1 MSYIQ
6 RDINVVSSD
15 LALVINRCQNIVMQ
29 VLQHWMDQ
37 LQDRAVARLMRGAGY
52 VGFFGYRFPAD
63 RFTWTPGL
71 CRLFGLEAAPGVGIA
86 QWYARIREPD
96 RARVQ
101 RELRAACALQRP
113 HATLDFGIA
122 LPDGPERFLSSGVAL
137 SYGADGRPCRMS
149 GVTVDVTHRQADDAR
164 RAKDELLTAL
174 GHRLRTPLG
183 ALSSAAEVLQ
193 VVEPG
198 SADAEEARAV
208 IERQT
213 LRLAQM
219 LNELSPGGEPGPAT
233 DLRPTPAGDAVPPS
247 RPRKVLVVEDNGDA
261 LASLRWK
268 LEQDG
273 HEVSTAADGFEGLC
287 RLRIL
292 RPEVSI
298 VEIAL
303 PRLTGL
309 DLAHHARASGY
320 AGRMIAL
327 SGFDAGCDLQ
337 HARTA
342 GFDACLVKP
351 VERSQL
357 RSSLAAD

>member
-1 MSYIQ
+1 MS
-6 RDINVVSSD
+6 
-15 LALVINRCQNIVMQ
+15 
-29 VLQHWMDQ
+29 VLQSWMDQ
-37 LQDRAVARLMRGAGY
+37 LQDRAVARLMQGAGHL
-52 VGFFGYRFPAD
+52 GFFGYRFPAD

-71 CRLFGLEAAPGVGIA
+71 CRLFGLEAAPGGGIA
-86 QWYARIREPD
+86 QWYTRIREAD
-96 RARVQ
+96 RARIQ
-101 RELRAACALQRP
+101 RELRTACALQRP

-122 LPDGPERFLSSGVAL
+122 LPDGLERVLSSHVAL
-137 SYGADGRPCRMS
+137 SYSADGRPWRMS
-149 GVTVDVTHRQADDAR
+149 GVTVDATHRRADDVR

-174 GHRLRTPLG
+174 GHRMRTPLG

-213 LRLAQM
+213 LRLAQI
-219 LNELSPGGEPGPAT
+219 LNELSPRGEPTPAT
-233 DLRPTPAGDAVPPS
+233 DLRPLAAGDTVPPS
-247 RPRKVLVVEDNGDA
+247 RPRKVLVVEDNCDA

-268 LEQDG
+268 LEEDG

-298 VEIAL
+298 VDIGV

-309 DLAHHARASGY
+309 DLARHARASGY

-327 SGFDAGCDLQ
+327 SGVSAGHDFQ

-357 RSSLAAD
+357 RSSLAADRAPSVTPWPTH

>member
-1 MSYIQ
+1 MS
-6 RDINVVSSD
+6 
-15 LALVINRCQNIVMQ
+15 
-29 VLQHWMDQ
+29 VLQRWMYQ
-37 LQDRAVARLMRGAGY
+37 LQDRGVARLMQGAGH
-52 VGFFGYRFPAD
+52 VGFFGYRFQED

-71 CRLFGLEAAPGVGIA
+71 CRLFGLKAAPRGGIA
-86 QWYARIREPD
+86 QWYARIREAD
-96 RARVQ
+96 QARVR
-101 RELRAACALQRP
+101 RELRTACALQRP

-122 LPDGPERFLSSGVAL
+122 LPDGPERFLSSRVAL
-137 SYGADGRPCRMS
+137 CYGADGRPWRMS

-164 RAKDELLTAL
+164 RVKDELLAAF
-174 GHRLRTPLG
+174 GHRMRTPLG

-213 LRLAQM
+213 LRLARM
-219 LNELSPGGEPGPAT
+219 LNELAPGGEPAPAT
-233 DLRPTPAGDAVPPS
+233 DLRPSAAGNSVPPS
-247 RPRKVLVVEDNGDA
+247 RRRKVLLVEDNCDA

-298 VEIAL
+298 VEIGL

-309 DLAHHARASGY
+309 DLARHARASGY

-327 SGFDAGCDLQ
+327 SGFDAGCALQ